1 MKNGNIGTRIATASV
16 LFVLI
21 TALTYMG
28 GVYFLLL
35 IGSIS
40 IAATREV
47 HRLLAPGGLLPGK
60 GALMAGVAL
69 VLAGAH
75 LGEQYFLIV
84 FYVAV
89 TGVLTVHLALGADDI
104 SEYVRRAGMS
114 LVALTLLAMMTGS
127 AVLLRNIG
135 DPLEGAG
142 PPVWAWLKNE
152 LGFFLVAMAFLC
164 GAANDSAAY
173 FAGKWAGKTKLAPN
187 ISPGKTVEG
196 GVAGVAASV
205 GTALLVNSVFGSP
218 FSIALA
224 SVCGLLAGVLSVT
237 GDLIESAIKRN
248 CNAKDSGTMLP
259 GHGGVF
265 DRFDGMI
272 FVFPAFYIIAALLR

>member
-1 MKNGNIGTRIATASV
+1 MSNGNDGKRIATASV
-16 LFVLI
+16 LIILI
-21 TALTYMG
+21 TAMAYMG
-28 GVYFLLL
+28 GVYFLAL
-35 IGSIS
+35 IGFIS
-40 IAATREV
+40 IAATREI
-47 HRLLAPGGLLPGK
+47 HRLFASEGLRLGRA
-60 GALMAGVAL
+60 ALMACVAA

-75 LGEQYFLIV
+75 FGEQYFLIIL
-84 FYVAV
+84 YIAA
-89 TGVLTVHLALGADDI
+89 TGVFAVHLDLGAEDI
-104 SEYVRRAGMS
+104 SGYLRQTGMS
-114 LVALTLLAMMTGS
+114 LVALVLLAVMTGS

-135 DPLEGAG
+135 DPLGGEGLR
-142 PPVWAWLKNE
+142 WDFLKDE

-196 GVAGVAASV
+196 GAAGVAAAV
-205 GTALLVNSVFGSP
+205 GTALIVNSVFGAP

-224 SVCGLLAGVLSVT
+224 SVCGLLAGLLSVT

-259 GHGGVF
+259 GHGGAF

-272 FVFPAFYIIAALLR
+272 FVFPAFYIIAVLLR

>member
-1 MKNGNIGTRIATASV
+1 MKNGNTGTRIATASV

-47 HRLLAPGGLLPGK
+47 HRLLAPGGPLPGK

-75 LGEQYFLIV
+75 LGERHFLIT
-84 FYVAV
+84 FYMAV
-89 TGVLTVHLALGADDI
+89 TGVLAVHLALGADDI
-104 SEYVRRAGMS
+104 SEYVKRAGMS

-127 AVLLRNIG
+127 AVLLRNMG

-142 PPVWAWLKNE
+142 PVWAGLKNE

-164 GAANDSAAY
+164 GAANDSVAY

-196 GVAGVAASV
+196 GAAGVAAAV
-205 GTALLVNSVFGSP
+205 GTALLVNYIFGSP

-224 SVCGLLAGVLSVT
+224 SVCGLLAGILSVT
-237 GDLIESAIKRN
+237 GDLIESAIKRS